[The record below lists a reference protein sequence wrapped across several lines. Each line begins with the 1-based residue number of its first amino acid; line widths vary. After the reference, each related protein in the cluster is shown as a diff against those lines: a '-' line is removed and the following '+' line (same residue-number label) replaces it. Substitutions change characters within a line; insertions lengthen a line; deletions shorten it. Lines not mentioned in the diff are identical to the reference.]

1 MTLPFPKST
10 LKWMIFPAI
19 GIGSYLWLLGALF
32 TLIVVAPWTASI
44 EFFNI
49 RLSDMLSL
57 LILWAGIAAVS
68 HSRIAM
74 LFLTVVAICTIACQL
89 IVHLH
94 GDFWAAVG
102 ANIAGMIFL
111 LGLFMITAFDVFL
124 NRQVTEETLA
134 GACCGYVLIAGIFA
148 AIYSIL
154 LQFNPDAI
162 SLTMQTALDP
172 KDLVFQSNSYGILG
186 YYSISTLTTLG
197 YGDIVPNSLA
207 CRSAASLEALIGQ
220 LYLAV
225 VVARLVGMYISTRS
239 ANSPEFATAET
250 E

>member
-1 MTLPFPKST
+1 MKNPFSHPSI
-10 LKWMIFPAI
+10 KWMIFPAI

-32 TLIVVAPWTASI
+32 TLVVVAPWTASI

-49 RLSDMLSL
+49 RLSDILSL
-57 LILWAGIAAVS
+57 MILWAGIAAVS
-68 HSRIAM
+68 RSRVAT
-74 LFLTVVAICTIACQL
+74 LFLTVIAICTIVCQL
-89 IVHLH
+89 VVHFR

-102 ANIAGMIFL
+102 ANMAGMIFL
-111 LGLFMITAFDVFL
+111 IGLFMVIAFDVFL
-124 NRQVTEETLA
+124 NREVTAETLA

-154 LQFNPDAI
+154 LQFNPNAI
-162 SLTMQTALDP
+162 SLTMETTIDP
-172 KDLVFQSNSYGILG
+172 KDLVFQSNSYGLLG

-197 YGDIVPNSLA
+197 YGDIVPNSMA
-207 CRSAASLEALIGQ
+207 SRSAASLEALIGQ

-225 VVARLVGMYISTRS
+225 VVARLVGMYISSRS
-239 ANSPEFATAET
+239 SDKPKYAFAEI

>member
-1 MTLPFPKST
+1 MSTPFSMRT

-68 HSRIAM
+68 HSRIAT
-74 LFLTVVAICTIACQL
+74 LFLTVVAICTIVFQL
-89 IVHLH
+89 VVHLH

-111 LGLFMITAFDVFL
+111 LGLFMITSFDVFV
-124 NRQVTEETLA
+124 NREVTEETLA
-134 GACCGYVLIAGIFA
+134 GACCGYVLIAAIFA

-162 SLTMQTALDP
+162 TLTMETGLNP

-207 CRSAASLEALIGQ
+207 CRSVASLEALIGQ

-225 VVARLVGMYISTRS
+225 VVARLVGMYISSRS
-239 ANSPEFATAET
+239 SDTPGCAPVET